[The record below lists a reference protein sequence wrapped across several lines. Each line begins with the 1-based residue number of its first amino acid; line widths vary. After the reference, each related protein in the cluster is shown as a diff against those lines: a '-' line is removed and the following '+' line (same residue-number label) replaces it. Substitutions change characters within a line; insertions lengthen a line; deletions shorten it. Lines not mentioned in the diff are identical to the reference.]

1 MDDKIKRAF
10 WQAPWGYKESIA
22 VVGGLSFVGLM
33 LQLSIGNFNF
43 TLLEYPVGLLAIV
56 GLIVLTGLMIWRHK
70 SPFFVWFSGVP
81 MSVSVIGG
89 VLFFALIMGLVP
101 QHGDG
106 HAHEHSL
113 LGFDTVTRSWPF
125 VLLYSLLML
134 NLCMVTA
141 RRLLNFKWRD
151 YAFYLNHLGLLLLLI
166 AAGIGA
172 ADLRRYVMHV
182 QEEATEW
189 RVFSDSGD
197 MIELPVAIHLKDF
210 YMEEYI
216 PKLAIID
223 KKTGETYPS
232 GNPQMWQID
241 TLNTKGEIM
250 EWQIEMLEYIHE
262 AVRNSDSTYRHV
274 PMPGSCPA
282 VKVRVINASTGFDR
296 TGWICGGNF
305 AQLYMTMEL
314 NEHLN
319 MVMTRPE
326 PKLYRSEVIV
336 YTQSEKAIPASI
348 EVNKP
353 LKVEN
358 WFIYQYSYDSDRG
371 KASTTS
377 SFELVYDPWL
387 SWVYIGLWMFIAG
400 SVLLIW
406 EGNKKSKISKD
417 DHLE

>member
-106 HAHEHSL
+106 HAHEHSP

-134 NLCMVTA
+134 NLSMVTA
-141 RRLLNFKWRD
+141 RRLLNFKWGD

-232 GNPQMWQID
+232 GKPQMWQID
-241 TLNTKGEIM
+241 TLTTKGAIAA
-250 EWQIEMLEYIHE
+250 WNIEVLDYIHE
-262 AVRNSDSTYRHV
+262 AIRNSDSTYRHV

>member
-33 LQLSIGNFNF
+33 LQLSTGNFNF

-56 GLIVLTGLMIWRHK
+56 GVIVLTGLMIWRHK

-106 HAHEHSL
+106 HSHAHSS
-113 LGFDTVTRSWPF
+113 LGFGTVTRSWPF
-125 VLLYSLLML
+125 VLLYSLLVL

-223 KKTGETYPS
+223 KKTGETYPA
-232 GNPQMWQID
+232 GKPQMWQID
-241 TLNTKGEIM
+241 TLTTKGAIAA
-250 EWQIEMLEYIHE
+250 WNIEVLDYIHE
-262 AVRNSDSTYRHV
+262 AIRNSDSTYRHV

-282 VKVRVINASTGFDR
+282 VKVRVSNVATGFDR

>member
-1 MDDKIKRAF
+1 MNDKIKRAF

-33 LQLSIGNFNF
+33 LQLSTGNFNF

-106 HAHEHSL
+106 HAHEHSP

-134 NLCMVTA
+134 NLSMVTA